1 MIRQSRK
8 RLHDVPMLDLI
19 PLIEKLCHE
28 EMEAYPIYEC
38 VKVYARLRSDNK
50 ITYARHRN
58 DLGTSVVTASDII
71 SRFKDEKIGSTV
83 QEALSLVEEKIAPEW
98 PFSPGSNSW
107 IQLEILDNHIKVNGP
122 INKPTIVLRKAVRF
136 SSSKKEVTASSTP
149 LLERMFTRLEGR
161 IPAELGRFQ
170 VVCNPTFRLK
180 NIAGTGVVTES
191 MESVDSGASA
201 TKIAE
206 TAACHLIR
214 DNLGHEPFISPGF
227 CFTLDGVEYQ
237 VTSRTYGTVA
247 GKKKVSKS
255 TLPIPVV
262 GVVR

>member
-1 MIRQSRK
+1 MVGSSIYRELIKNGYGKEEFDGFLLTPK
-8 RLHDVPMLDLI
+8 RN
-19 PLIEKLCHE
+19 KLNLLNE
-28 EMEAYPIYEC
+28 NEVE
-38 VKVYARLRSDNK
+38 LW
-50 ITYARHRN
+50 
-58 DLGTSVVTASDII
+58 
-71 SRFKDEKIGSTV
+71 FK
-83 QEALSLVEEKIAPEW
+83 
-98 PFSPGSNSW
+98 
-107 IQLEILDNHIKVNGP
+107 

-255 TLPIPVV
+255 KKK
-262 GVVR
+262 

>member
-1 MIRQSRK
+1 M
-8 RLHDVPMLDLI
+8 
-19 PLIEKLCHE
+19 
-28 EMEAYPIYEC
+28 
-38 VKVYARLRSDNK
+38 
-50 ITYARHRN
+50 
-58 DLGTSVVTASDII
+58 
-71 SRFKDEKIGSTV
+71 
-83 QEALSLVEEKIAPEW
+83 
-98 PFSPGSNSW
+98 
-107 IQLEILDNHIKVNGP
+107 
-122 INKPTIVLRKAVRF
+122 
-136 SSSKKEVTASSTP
+136 
-149 LLERMFTRLEGR
+149 
-161 IPAELGRFQ
+161 
-170 VVCNPTFRLK
+170 
-180 NIAGTGVVTES
+180 TES
-191 MESVDSGASA
+191 IESVDLGASA